1 MVKAKPKRTKL
12 TDKDKKNIIADYV
25 ECQNYSE
32 VARKYKISDT
42 AVKKIVL
49 ADKDSLNKLEEK
61 KEENTKDILKYMD
74 SIYDK
79 QKKVIDLSLE
89 ALEKKL
95 TNPDMFTNVKD
106 IATVYGVIFD
116 KALKYKEIQIKN
128 EETDNSTINKNLID
142 IAELLNNPVKAR
154 TEDDLDKEE

>member
-1 MVKAKPKRTKL
+1 MAKRLNDKEKQKIKADYIETGNLRETARMNNVSVDTVKRTVEADDEITQKL
-12 TDKDKKNIIADYV
+12 T
-25 ECQNYSE
+25 Q
-32 VARKYKISDT
+32 
-42 AVKKIVL
+42 
-49 ADKDSLNKLEEK
+49 K

-79 QKKVIDLSLE
+79 QKKIIDLSLE

-95 TNPDMFTNVKD
+95 SNPDMFTNVKD

-128 EETDNSTINKNLID
+128 EEPDNSTINNNITSIATLI
-142 IAELLNNPVKAR
+142 NNPVQNR
-154 TEDDLDKEE
+154 NEDNIDE